1 MVLLEVAAGTT
12 VRITGY
18 HSEGDLEGKLRQLGL
33 IPGDAVRVLRKAP
46 LQGPVLLEIGGR
58 EIALGVG
65 IAALI
70 EVEELR
76 SCVSP

>member
-1 MVLLEVAAGTT
+1 MVLLEVPIGTT
-12 VRITGY
+12 VRVTAY

-33 IPGDAVRVLRKAP
+33 MPGDPVRVLRKAP

-70 EVEELR
+70 EVEDVP
-76 SCVSP
+76 CVSP